1 MTEFGRGHSGGREN
15 NYNYTN
21 SLQNIIY
28 LLMQG
33 ATQPPQSRKD
43 IFGKKYTP
51 YYLAKMS
58 K

>member
-33 ATQPPQSRKD
+33 ATQPPKSIEGRTFLFKNIHNTINQK
-43 IFGKKYTP
+43 
-51 YYLAKMS
+51 
-58 K
+58 

>member
-1 MTEFGRGHSGGREN
+1 MPEFGRGHSGGREN

-33 ATQPPQSRKD
+33 ET
-43 IFGKKYTP
+43 
-51 YYLAKMS
+51 
-58 K
+58 